1 MPLEIERGRRSAEL
15 NTDPRAVR
23 SRATILAAGGRLL
36 AKGGM
41 EAVTHQAVAAEAG
54 VSRAT
59 IYRHWARPL
68 DLLLATLENTTAP
81 IFDLGDGEVQDELLA
96 SLKARLSW
104 FNQPV
109 AGVALGAVISR
120 GDFEPEIDAL
130 RKRTFTMGTDLLAAQ
145 LTAAAREGTLRADVP
160 AHTVATMII
169 GSVLFERHLLG
180 TQLTAE
186 ILERI
191 VSTALRF
198 WQAGTPGTGMDRA
211 GAARRNQ
218 PA

>member
-1 MPLEIERGRRSAEL
+1 M

-36 AKGGM
+36 VKGGM
-41 EAVTHQAVAAEAG
+41 EAVTHQAVAAEAC

-59 IYRHWARPL
+59 IYRHWPRPL

-81 IFDLGDGEVQDELLA
+81 VFDLGDGEVHDELLA
-96 SLKARLSW
+96 SLTARLSW

-120 GDFEPEIDAL
+120 GDFEPEIDTL
-130 RKRTFTMGTDLLAAQ
+130 RKRTFTMGTDLLVAK
-145 LTAAAREGTLRADVP
+145 LTAAARQGALRAEIP

-169 GSVLFERHLLG
+169 GAVLFERHLLG

-186 ILERI
+186 ILEQI

-198 WQAGTPGTGMDRA
+198 WQVGTPRKCRERA
-211 GAARRNQ
+211 GAARDSQ